1 MPAAQWRQG
10 LAVSTMPV
18 QSTDAP
24 GPPPAALQAQS
35 SRGMPD
41 LRAVQ
46 SPLALLQA
54 EPQRFGFFQ
63 AVRLLLLAHGRDD
76 ALGQQIRFRNSLAL
90 SFPASEIEALRRVGP
105 VPSGAGP
112 EGPLDGP
119 LDRPSGGSSDGVKAG
134 PRRPPTPPHATYE
147 LTPAFMGLLGAQGAL
162 PTAYTESLLHREA
175 ESRDDG
181 ARAFLDLFANRMV
194 GLFHRAWEKHR
205 LALRYERD
213 SQQHFLP
220 MALALAGLG
229 QNALRGRH
237 HGATHGVA
245 DEALA
250 YFAGA
255 LQQRTLSAEQLQ
267 RLLADYLQVPVQLE
281 PFVGQWAEVPD
292 GGRSL
297 LGQQGGVLGQSALLG
312 GRVWQ
317 RDLRARLVLGPL
329 SQTEHARFRP
339 GGEGARALASWLT
352 LCHGVSVAF
361 EVQLVLQREAVRGCS
376 LDGARAPLAGRLGWD
391 TFLLTGPSAVHRHD
405 VVYEIQPGAQA

>member
-1 MPAAQWRQG
+1 M
-10 LAVSTMPV
+10 
-18 QSTDAP
+18 
-24 GPPPAALQAQS
+24 
-35 SRGMPD
+35 
-41 LRAVQ
+41 RAVP
-46 SPLALLQA
+46 SPLALLQS

-63 AVRLLLLAHGRDD
+63 AVRLLLQAHGRDD

-105 VPSGAGP
+105 GPAETRADGAASGA
-112 EGPLDGP
+112 LDAM
-119 LDRPSGGSSDGVKAG
+119 SGGAPLPG
-134 PRRPPTPPHATYE
+134 TYE
-147 LTPAFMGLLGAQGAL
+147 LTPAFMGLLGGQGAL

-175 ESRDDG
+175 ETRDDG

-229 QNALRGRH
+229 QKALRGRH
-237 HGATHGVA
+237 DGATHGVA

-250 YFAGA
+250 YFSGA

-281 PFVGQWAEVPD
+281 PFVGQWAEVPHE
-292 GGRSL
+292 GRSL

-329 SQTEHARFRP
+329 SQAEHARFRP
-339 GGEGARALASWLT
+339 GGEGACALASWLA

-376 LDGARAPLAGRLGWD
+376 LDSARAPLAGRLGWD
-391 TFLLTGPSAVHRHD
+391 TFLLSGPSTAHRHD